1 MLDQVDK
8 FKRCG
13 QTAALLQVVD
23 QGFSVHGERVR
34 VGNNSQSQIRTLFFA
49 EANKKWHTF
58 ELYQI
63 SHFGVKRDLCT
74 RLGSRLLAT
83 CKAIRFLS
91 DLVQRAQRE

>member
-8 FKRCG
+8 IKRCG

-34 VGNNSQSQIRTLFFA
+34 VGNNSQSQIRTLVFA
-49 EANKKWHTF
+49 EANKKWRTF
-58 ELYQI
+58 ELNQI

-83 CKAIRFLS
+83 CKASRFSS